1 MAPIIQLKVRLGSVE
16 TKTASNGNKYSTI
29 RESRAFYKNGNEADI
44 TVMAFGKQRDSVI
57 SKLRKGKTITVTA
70 SKTIT
75 VTATFDSPTVLRILG
90 PAKQAK
96 PAKAA

>member
-70 SKTIT
+70 
-75 VTATFDSPTVLRILG
+75 TFDSPTVLRILG

-96 PAKAA
+96 PTKAA